1 MKRNLSLPLRSLCA
15 SVSHFVMLADYRVP
29 RQHPSMLQVVH
40 LAKWCQP
47 FTNSMLL
54 ANSMPNSRCVLPLHR
69 ECASVVWLCVLA
81 RHREL
86 QRRQSGAGLKS
97 VAPKKNLCISTQRMM
112 MSGQSVIVR
121 FVMSTLKLP
130 CSIKDLCTDRQTV
143 CNKAWIAPRRTQWGV
158 NVLRP

>member
-15 SVSHFVMLADYRVP
+15 SVSHFVMLADYRAP
-29 RQHPSMLQVVH
+29 RRHPSMLQEVH
-40 LAKWCQP
+40 LAKRCQP

-69 ECASVVWLCVLA
+69 ECASVVWLGVLA

-97 VAPKKNLCISTQRMM
+97 VAPKKNPCISTQRMM
-112 MSGQSVIVR
+112 TSGQSVVVR

-130 CSIKDLCTDRQTV
+130 CSIKDLCTDRPTV
-143 CNKAWIAPRRTQWGV
+143 CKKAWIAPRRTQ
-158 NVLRP
+158 